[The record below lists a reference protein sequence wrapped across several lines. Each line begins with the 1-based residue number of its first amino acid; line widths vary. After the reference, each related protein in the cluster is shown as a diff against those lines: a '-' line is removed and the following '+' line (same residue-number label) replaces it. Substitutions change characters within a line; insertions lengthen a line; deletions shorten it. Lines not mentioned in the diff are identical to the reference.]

1 MEQTTVTMTAEQM
14 AEWEDFQAEKARK
27 QEAEKRKSDLDAYRT
42 MIDEQISDTI
52 PELVSL
58 ADQLSTV
65 KRAVFGNFKAL
76 LDMKHSTLKMTKDG
90 QKSHTF
96 TSSDGRAR
104 IELGCYQLDNYDD
117 TANNG
122 IAMIKEW
129 IQSKAKDD
137 ETKALVEMVM
147 KLLAKDQK
155 GTLKASRVL
164 QLRNMADKV
173 KDERFSEGV
182 QIIMDAYRPIPS
194 RQFIRAS
201 VKGEDGEWE
210 SIPLS
215 ITDAEG

>member
-1 MEQTTVTMTAEQM
+1 METQVIMTAEELREYEAFKASQK
-14 AEWEDFQAEKARK
+14 EKK
-27 QEAEKRKSDLDAYRT
+27 EAEKRKSDLDAYRN
-42 MIDEQISDTI
+42 MIDEQIGATMPRLIAIANDLG
-52 PELVSL
+52 EL
-58 ADQLSTV
+58 
-65 KRAVFGNFKAL
+65 KKAVFGDFKAL
-76 LDMKHSTLKMTKDG
+76 LEMKRETLKMTKDN

-117 TANNG
+117 TANDG

-129 IQSKAKDD
+129 IQSKAKDA
-137 ETKALVEMVM
+137 ETQSLVDMVM
-147 KLLAKDQK
+147 RLLAKDQK

-164 QLRNMADKV
+164 QLRNMADQV
-173 KDERFSEGV
+173 KDARFSEGV

-210 SIPLS
+210 AVPLS
-215 ITDAEG
+215 ITDAEA

>member
-14 AEWEDFQAEKARK
+14 AEWQAFQMAKAKQKEAEERK
-27 QEAEKRKSDLDAYRT
+27 QALDAYRT
-42 MIDEQISDTI
+42 MIDEQIECTI

-58 ADQLSTV
+58 SGELATV
-65 KRAVFGNFKAL
+65 KRTVFDNFKAL
-76 LDMKHSTLKMTKDG
+76 LDMKSDTLKMTKDN

-96 TSSDGRAR
+96 TSSDGKAR

-117 TANNG
+117 TANDG

-129 IQSKAKDD
+129 IQSKAKDA
-137 ETKALVEMVM
+137 ETQALVDMVM
-147 KLLAKDQK
+147 KLLSKDQK

-164 QLRNMADKV
+164 QLRNMAAQINDA
-173 KDERFSEGV
+173 RFSEGV

-194 RQFIRAS
+194 RQFIRAA

-210 SIPLS
+210 AIPLS
-215 ITDAEG
+215 ITEAE

>member
-1 MEQTTVTMTAEQM
+1 MSTETMTDEELREFEEFKAM
-14 AEWEDFQAEKARK
+14 KARQK
-27 QEAEKRKSDLDAYRT
+27 EAEKRKSDLDTYRN
-42 MIDEQISDTI
+42 MIDEQIGATMPRLIAIANDLG
-52 PELVSL
+52 EL
-58 ADQLSTV
+58 
-65 KRAVFGNFKAL
+65 KKAVFGDFKAL
-76 LDMKHSTLKMTKDG
+76 LEMKSETLKMTKDN

-117 TANNG
+117 TANDG

-129 IQSKAKDD
+129 IQSKAKDA
-137 ETKALVEMVM
+137 ETQSLVDMVM
-147 KLLAKDQK
+147 RLLAKDQK

-164 QLRNMADKV
+164 QLRNMADQV
-173 KDERFSEGV
+173 KDARFSEGV

-210 SIPLS
+210 AVPLS
-215 ITDAEG
+215 ITDAEA

>member
-1 MEQTTVTMTAEQM
+1 MSTETMTDEELREFEEFKAM
-14 AEWEDFQAEKARK
+14 KARQK
-27 QEAEKRKSDLDAYRT
+27 EAEKRKSDLDAYRN
-42 MIDEQISDTI
+42 MIDEQIGATMPRLIAIANDLG
-52 PELVSL
+52 EL
-58 ADQLSTV
+58 
-65 KRAVFGNFKAL
+65 KKAVFGDFKAL
-76 LDMKHSTLKMTKDG
+76 LEMKSETLKMTKDN

-117 TANNG
+117 TANDG

-129 IQSKAKDD
+129 IQSKAKDA
-137 ETKALVEMVM
+137 ETQSLVDMVM
-147 KLLAKDQK
+147 RLLAKDQK

-164 QLRNMADKV
+164 QLRNMADQI
-173 KDERFSEGV
+173 KDARFSEGV

-210 SIPLS
+210 AVPLS
-215 ITDAEG
+215 ITDAEA